1 MHLTFQGSQVHDLT
15 FISIRDWNA
24 SDVGT
29 VKALIFKR

>member
-1 MHLTFQGSQVHDLT
+1 MRHTFQGSQVPDPT

-24 SDVGT
+24 SDVST